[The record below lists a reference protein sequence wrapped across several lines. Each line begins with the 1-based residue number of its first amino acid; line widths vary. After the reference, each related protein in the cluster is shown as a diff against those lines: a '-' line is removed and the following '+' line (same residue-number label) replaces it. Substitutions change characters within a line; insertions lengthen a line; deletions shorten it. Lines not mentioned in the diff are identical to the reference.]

1 MSYPCIPDDIIV
13 YRILRFKINE
23 LPNPK
28 LCTMSLLGLEDDYV
42 DSIPD
47 YGLSTLQS
55 QFRTKRL
62 GEQYKKY
69 EQRILVSKLDITFT

>member
-1 MSYPCIPDDIIV
+1 
-13 YRILRFKINE
+13 
-23 LPNPK
+23 
-28 LCTMSLLGLEDDYV
+28 MSLLGLEDEGIYHEG
-42 DSIPD
+42 IPD

-69 EQRILVSKLDITFT
+69 EQRILVSKFYI